1 MRAILTGPM
10 AHRAPPCAAT
20 ALLLDAALLREAL
33 ARRHETAAPVSL
45 YLQIKGPD
53 DTLAAVAALRP
64 NGIVLS
70 RCEGGR
76 DVARLGARLAV
87 IEAEAGLPDGATR
100 ILAMIGNAS
109 GVAGLRTLAGSSPR
123 LGGILWDAEAMA
135 LAIDAVPRSRGWQ
148 LIPPLSQVRSAVR
161 IAAAQAGVPA
171 VDTAFPEHAP
181 RVAFLRDVEAARR
194 DGFAAKLATSA
205 EQADLIASR

>member
-10 AHRAPPCAAT
+10 AHRAPSCAAT
-20 ALLLDAALLREAL
+20 AVILDATL
-33 ARRHETAAPVSL
+33 ARERPDRRHGTAAMGV
-45 YLQIKGPD
+45 YLQIAGPD

-64 NGIVLS
+64 DGIVLS

-87 IEAEAGLPDGATR
+87 IEAAAGLPDGATG
-100 ILAMIGNAS
+100 ILAMIENAG
-109 GVAGLRTLAGSSPR
+109 GVLGLRTLGGSSAR
-123 LGGILWDAEAMA
+123 LGAILWDAEAMA
-135 LAIDAVPRSRGWQ
+135 LAIDAAPRDRGWR

-181 RVAFLRDVEAARR
+181 RVAFLRDVEAAQR

-205 EQADLIASR
+205 EQADLVASR